1 MENLAEVFNIN
12 TNIIFRILLATFL
25 GFAIGFER
33 ELTNKFAGL
42 RTHMLVTLGACIFS
56 IISYYGFNFVSADGV
71 LTSTD
76 PSRVAAQII
85 TGIGFIGGGTVLR
98 NGNTVIGLTTAS
110 TLWISAA
117 IGMACGVGMFSLA
130 LFTTA
135 VAVLVLVFIRWFE
148 NKVLAKNKAIKRIKV
163 KILCE
168 NQEFD
173 KISAII
179 DENFKSIHKLQKIIE
194 DEKVTIEVLAD
205 LNLHTNLREIYNL
218 FTPAKGITSIN
229 VREVY
234 E

>member
-1 MENLAEVFNIN
+1 MENFIEILTAN
-12 TNIIFRILLATFL
+12 TNILLRVILAALF

-56 IISYYGFNFVSADGV
+56 IISYYGFNFISTDGV
-71 LTSTD
+71 STSTD

-98 NGNTVIGLTTAS
+98 NGNTVMGLTTAS

-117 IGMACGVGMFSLA
+117 IGMACGCGMFSLA
-130 LFTTA
+130 LLATC
-135 VAVLVLVFIRWFE
+135 VSVLILVFVRWFE
-148 NKVLAKNKAIKRIKV
+148 KKVLAKNKILRKIKI

-168 NQEFD
+168 NRTFE
-173 KISAII
+173 KIAKII
-179 DENFKSIHKLQKIIE
+179 DDNFKSVHKLQKTIE
-194 DEKVTIEVLAD
+194 DDKVTVEVLAD
-205 LNLHTNLREIYNL
+205 LNMYDNLRDTYEL
-218 FTPAKGITSIN
+218 FNKLKGISSIN